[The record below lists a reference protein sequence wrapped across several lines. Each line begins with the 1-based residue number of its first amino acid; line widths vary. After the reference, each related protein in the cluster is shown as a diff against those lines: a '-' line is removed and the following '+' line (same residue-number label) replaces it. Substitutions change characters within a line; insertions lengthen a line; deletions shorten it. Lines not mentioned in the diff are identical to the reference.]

1 MVIVFGSICNLI
13 LKHVIIFI
21 IEIAN
26 WLVGHEGTSHNDC
39 LLNIII
45 ENAYDNSDVF
55 LPTMQFIES
64 LLDNPNERILHGMLF
79 QYVNSRGYYDMTAAG
94 QVVQTWSD
102 EEDERERAQDVHTG
116 PAKSRTLAPTN
127 ILKVINQ

>member
-1 MVIVFGSICNLI
+1 MFYFITNSVLN
-13 LKHVIIFI
+13 III
-21 IEIAN
+21 IITEIAN
-26 WLVGHEGTSHNDC
+26 WLVGHEDAPQNDC

-64 LLDNPNERILHGMLF
+64 LLDNTNERILHGMLF
-79 QYVNSRGYYDMTAAG
+79 QYVNSRGYYDLTAASK
-94 QVVQTWSD
+94 VVQTWSD
-102 EEDERERAQDVHTG
+102 EEDERERSQDAKNTN